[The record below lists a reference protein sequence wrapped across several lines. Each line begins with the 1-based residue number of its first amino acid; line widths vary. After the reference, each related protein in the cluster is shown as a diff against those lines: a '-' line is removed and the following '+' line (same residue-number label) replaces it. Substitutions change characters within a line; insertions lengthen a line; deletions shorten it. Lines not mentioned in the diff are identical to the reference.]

1 VPSWGFIYPKVQS
14 TGGDQLVKVNK
25 LLVIDDDRVL
35 RYSIQKSLSS
45 PELQV
50 TEASTATQAL
60 ELMNRATPDA
70 VLLDLRLNETSGIDV
85 LRQIK
90 QQHPNLPVIMF
101 TAFSTTQTA
110 IEATKFGAFEYL
122 LKPVDLVKLQLT
134 IQQALLSRQSDQSEV
149 IAANT
154 PDILQDSEV
163 CMVGNSEA
171 MQEVYKKIGRF
182 APTQSNILILGESG
196 TGKELVAKA
205 LHYHSQRRQGP
216 FIVINCAALSENLLE
231 SELFGHEKGAFTGAD
246 RRRAGKFE
254 YAHGG
259 TIFLDEIADMQPT
272 TQAKVLRLLQNQ
284 RFERLG
290 GNETI
295 ETDVRVIAATNRN
308 LTTMIEQGK
317 FRGDLFYRLNVFC
330 IELPPLRERKEDI
343 PDLVRYFVSCFK
355 AEFSKDLVEIDAR
368 IFDLI
373 KLYNWPGNM
382 RELQSFVKYA
392 LAHADGQSIRMSHL
406 PDLILKAADEPLAS
420 SANFHAPDSMSHL
433 VSGLLDKGE
442 TSVYDALVRVLESI
456 LLPAVLAKTKGR
468 LQDACDILGISRN
481 TLKSKMKEHGI
492 SIDSMVSSK
501 NDPRD
506 QTLTAPH

>member
-1 VPSWGFIYPKVQS
+1 M
-14 TGGDQLVKVNK
+14 TRVKS

-45 PELQV
+45 AELEV
-50 TEASTATQAL
+50 KEASTAQQAL
-60 ELMNRATPDA
+60 DIIYRTPPDA
-70 VLLDLRLNETSGIDV
+70 ILLDLRLNETSGIDV
-85 LRQIK
+85 LKEIK
-90 QQHPNLPVIMF
+90 KGHPNLPVIMF
-101 TAFSTTQTA
+101 TAFSTTSTA

-122 LKPVDLVKLQLT
+122 LKPVDLSRLRLT
-134 IQQALLSRQSDQSEV
+134 VQKALLSQVQGDDREV

-154 PDILQDSEV
+154 PEILQDSEV
-163 CMVGNSEA
+163 CMVGDSEA

-205 LHYHSQRRQGP
+205 LHYHSQRRQAP

-246 RRRAGKFE
+246 KRRAGKFE

-259 TIFLDEIADMQPT
+259 TIFLDEIADMHPT
-272 TQAKVLRLLQNQ
+272 TQAKVLRLLQDQ

-295 ETDVRVIAATNRN
+295 ETDVRVIAATNRD
-308 LTTMIEQGK
+308 LTGMIQAGL
-317 FRGDLFYRLNVFC
+317 FRGDLYYRLNVFT
-330 IELPPLRERKEDI
+330 IALPPLRDRKEDI

-355 AEFSKDLVEIDAR
+355 TEFGKDQVEIDAR
-368 IFDLI
+368 VFDCL
-373 KLYNWPGNM
+373 KLYDWPGNM

-392 LAHADGQSIRMSHL
+392 LAHADGQSIRVAHL
-406 PDLILKAADEPLAS
+406 PSTIVRRSMGTSLAPGDDAPASESAS
-420 SANFHAPDSMSHL
+420 SPDSLNAL
-433 VSGLLDKGE
+433 VQQYLEKGE
-442 TSVYDALVRVLESI
+442 GGVYEVLVRVLESI
-456 LLPAVLAKTKGR
+456 MLPAVLAKTKGR
-468 LQDACDILGISRN
+468 LQEACDILGISRN

-492 SIDSMVSSK
+492 SIDAQISSK
-501 NDPRD
+501 SDQRD
-506 QTLTAPH
+506 QNLTVWP

>member
-1 VPSWGFIYPKVQS
+1 M
-14 TGGDQLVKVNK
+14 TRVKT

-35 RYSIQKSLSS
+35 RYSIQKSLKS
-45 PELQV
+45 PELDV
-50 TEASTATQAL
+50 VEASTAQQAL
-60 ELMNRATPDA
+60 AMIYQAAPDV
-70 VLLDLRLNETSGIDV
+70 VLLDLRLNESSGIDV
-85 LRQIK
+85 LKEIK
-90 QQHPNLPVIMF
+90 KGHPNLPVIMF
-101 TAFSTTQTA
+101 TAFSTTRTA
-110 IEATKFGAFEYL
+110 IEATKYGAFEYL
-122 LKPVDLVKLQLT
+122 LKPVDLTKLQLT
-134 IQQALLSRQSDQSEV
+134 VEKALMSVLRDDGEW

-163 CMVGNSEA
+163 YMIGDSEA

-259 TIFLDEIADMQPT
+259 TIFLDEIADMHPT
-272 TQAKVLRLLQNQ
+272 TQAKVLRLLQEQ

-308 LTTMIEQGK
+308 LKTMIEEGS
-317 FRGDLFYRLNVFC
+317 FRGDLYYRLNVFT
-330 IELPPLRERKEDI
+330 IHLPPLRQRKQDI
-343 PDLVRYFVSCFK
+343 PDLIRYFVGCFK
-355 AEFSKDLVEIDAR
+355 SEFGKEIVELDPR
-368 IFDLI
+368 IFNVLGD
-373 KLYNWPGNM
+373 YDWPGNM
-382 RELQSFVKYA
+382 RELQSVVKYA
-392 LAHADGQSIRMSHL
+392 LAHADGQSIRVPNL
-406 PDLILKAADEPLAS
+406 PDSFAGIHPGNVAVDLPLS
-420 SANFHAPDSMSHL
+420 ESGDSMAML
-433 VSGLLDKGE
+433 VQECIQKGQG
-442 TSVYDALVRVLESI
+442 SVYEAMVRALEGV
-456 LLPAVLAKTKGR
+456 
-468 LQDACDILGISRN
+468 ISRN

-492 SIDSMVSSK
+492 SIDAQVLSK
-501 NDPRD
+501 SDQRD
-506 QTLTAPH
+506 QSLTAPH